1 MRVIKGTRT
10 RGFFKKPPSEYNL
23 FDADMNF
30 INAKLCLAFN
40 MFMTRHIADIMH
52 HFSFMLMV
60 ACGLLP
66 QNRKH
71 VHVFVHTLLYLL
83 TLSNT
88 VACCYFVLLHLI
100 TAFCL

>member
-1 MRVIKGTRT
+1 M

-30 INAKLCLAFN
+30 INAKPFINATLCLAFD
-40 MFMTRHIADIMH
+40 MFMTWHIADIMH
-52 HFSFMLMV
+52 HFFFMLMV
-60 ACGLLP
+60 ACGLML
-66 QNRKH
+66 QNPEH
-71 VHVFVHTLLYLL
+71 VHVHTFLYLL

-88 VACCYFVLLHLI
+88 VVCCYFALLHFM